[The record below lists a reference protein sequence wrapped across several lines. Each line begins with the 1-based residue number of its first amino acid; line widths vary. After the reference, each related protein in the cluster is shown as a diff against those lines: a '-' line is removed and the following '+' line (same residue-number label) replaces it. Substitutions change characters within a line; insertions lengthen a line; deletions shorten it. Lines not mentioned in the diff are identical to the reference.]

1 MRCYVYPAKKKRTI
15 STSLLRK
22 IPSLLI
28 GVFGLT
34 CRLVPPRAAQPGY
47 LPVPATAGAVPP
59 GPLGQASPC
68 RFLRL
73 LWGTD
78 RAQVGICVERRS
90 QLLGVDLAVLVQDMG
105 IHAGN
110 HVNLRMARCRLGW
123 PSGRR
128 GSVSACR
135 WCWNDGGN
143 ERPPW
148 AACLLPQLSNSF
160 RMMRSSQG
168 RPLGSATTRSL
179 ILILVTE
186 KAPQLILGFLP
197 FRRM

>member
-15 STSLLRK
+15 STFLLRK

-59 GPLGQASPC
+59 GPPGQASPVPVPSAPRRRC

-78 RAQVGICVERRS
+78 RAQVGICVEGALK
-90 QLLGVDLAVLVQDMG
+90 LLGVDLAVLVQDMG

-110 HVNLRMARCRLGW
+110 HVNLRMARVALG
-123 PSGRR
+123 GLQ
-128 GSVSACR
+128 VAVVQFQLV
-135 WCWNDGGN
+135 GGAGMT
-143 ERPPW
+143 EGMKDHPGQP
-148 AACLLPQLSNSF
+148 CLLPQLLKLSRSFSNSF

-168 RPLGSATTRSL
+168 RPLGSATTRS
-179 ILILVTE
+179 
-186 KAPQLILGFLP
+186 
-197 FRRM
+197 